1 VFITGRNRKGWVN
14 LPDWPPPTAAKV
26 LYLQAGGRLESAPS
40 TAGTSTFRYN
50 PAEPTPTVGG
60 RLLARPAGYTDD
72 TTLASRA
79 DVLSFTGPPLAAE
92 MCVCGSPI
100 VELAYETD
108 NDHFDVFVRISEVDT
123 RGRSRNVSD
132 GFRRFSA
139 IPNEPVRIELD
150 PLAHRFSA
158 GSRIRVMIAGG
169 CHPRFA
175 RNLGTGE
182 SVLSGQRMAA
192 STHTVRHG
200 ESSTLTLPVGDP
212 G

>member
-1 VFITGRNRKGWVN
+1 
-14 LPDWPPPTAAKV
+14 
-26 LYLQAGGRLESAPS
+26 
-40 TAGTSTFRYN
+40 
-50 PAEPTPTVGG
+50 
-60 RLLARPAGYTDD
+60 
-72 TTLASRA
+72 
-79 DVLSFTGPPLAAE
+79 
-92 MCVCGSPI
+92 VCGSPI
-100 VELAYETD
+100 IELAYETD

-150 PLAHRFSA
+150 PIAHRFSA
-158 GSRIRVMIAGG
+158 GSRIRVLVAGG

>member
-1 VFITGRNRKGWVN
+1 MLSWKIINIDFMRWRK
-14 LPDWPPPTAAKV
+14 
-26 LYLQAGGRLESAPS
+26 
-40 TAGTSTFRYN
+40 
-50 PAEPTPTVGG
+50 VG
-60 RLLARPAGYTDD
+60 L
-72 TTLASRA
+72 
-79 DVLSFTGPPLAAE
+79 VLSTLINLAAIGSLATQGLNLSIEFTGGT
-92 MCVCGSPI
+92 V

-150 PLAHRFSA
+150 PIAHRFSA
-158 GSRIRVMIAGG
+158 GSRIRVLVAGG